1 MIELRGLTKRY
12 GSFTAVNNIDLSV
25 PRGELFGFLG
35 PNGAG
40 KTTTLRMIAGILRPT
55 SGTVHIGGI
64 DLAAQPTAA
73 KSKLGF
79 VPDRPFIYE
88 KLSGSEFLRFVAGL
102 YNQEGP
108 QIEHRARELLALFD
122 LEEWR
127 DELVESYSHGMRQK
141 LIISSAFVHR
151 PEVIVVD
158 EPMVG
163 LDPKAARILKDLF
176 REYTRRDHTIMMS
189 THTLEVA
196 ETMCDRIAIMQGGVI
211 RAAGTM
217 AELRA
222 NAEDGT
228 AGLEDIF
235 LRLTGENAARALVD
249 VLNA

>member
-108 QIEHRARELLALFD
+108 VIERRARELLALFD
-122 LEEWR
+122 LEERR
-127 DELVESYSHGMRQK
+127 DDLVERYSRGRRKK
-141 LIISSAFVHR
+141 LILAGASVHP
-151 PEVIVVD
+151 PEVMGGA
-158 EPMVG
+158 EPM
-163 LDPKAARILKDLF
+163 
-176 REYTRRDHTIMMS
+176 
-189 THTLEVA
+189 
-196 ETMCDRIAIMQGGVI
+196 
-211 RAAGTM
+211 
-217 AELRA
+217 
-222 NAEDGT
+222 
-228 AGLEDIF
+228 
-235 LRLTGENAARALVD
+235 
-249 VLNA
+249 